1 MGYLIA
7 GLAGVIVGAGV
18 ALFAALI
25 VLQRRADRDLLERRM
40 RSLLE
45 YRERLGDP
53 HRWLDGGS
61 RSNGSS
67 ALEVEQLLANLDALA
82 REFHLTAWLFDEPRR
97 QALAEA
103 IEEIERALRRFR
115 EVEPAAGAAPSLASI
130 LGACDRFER
139 RLREL
144 AVKTAEEHRR
154 FRFLPSFRSPDRHEP
169 VISSEGKDRAG

>member
-7 GLAGVIVGAGV
+7 GLAGVMVGAGV
-18 ALFAALI
+18 ALFAALA

-53 HRWLDGGS
+53 RRWLNGGA
-61 RSNGSS
+61 RSSGVP
-67 ALEVEQLLANLDALA
+67 ALETEQLLANLEALA

-97 QALAEA
+97 ELLAEA
-103 IEEIERALRRFR
+103 IEEIERAIRRYR
-115 EVEPAAGAAPSLASI
+115 EEEPAGGPPSLAAI

-139 RLREL
+139 RLRDL
-144 AVKTAEEHRR
+144 AVKTAAEHRR
-154 FRFLPSFRSPDRHEP
+154 FRFLPTFRSQPKEN
-169 VISSEGKDRAG
+169 KQ